1 MDKRK
6 LNGHKSTVIWLTG
19 LPAAGKSTIANA
31 LGKELMQSGIYS
43 IILDGDQLRKGLNR
57 DLGFSPAD
65 RAENVR
71 RVGEVAR
78 FLIHN
83 GIMVI
88 VAVVSPSE
96 VERQKARYFFEKD
109 RFIEV
114 FVDCPVDVCEKRD
127 YKGLYAKAH
136 RGDIVD
142 FTGVTALY
150 EKPRNPEIHLRTD
163 SLDTS
168 QCISMIY
175 DYLVSREIINLC
187 NK

>member
-6 LNGHKSTVIWLTG
+6 LNGHKSAVIWLTG
-19 LPAAGKSTIANA
+19 LPSAGKSTIASA
-31 LGKELMQSGIYS
+31 FGKELLQSGIHS
-43 IILDGDQLRKGLNR
+43 IILDGDQLRKGLNS

-78 FLIHN
+78 FLMHN
-83 GIMVI
+83 NIMVI
-88 VAVVSPSE
+88 VAVVSPCE
-96 VERQKARYFFEKD
+96 AERQKVRGFFEKD
-109 RFIEV
+109 RFVEV
-114 FVDCPVDVCEKRD
+114 FVDCPVEVCEERD
-127 YKGLYAKAH
+127 YRGLYAKAR

-142 FTGVTALY
+142 FTGVTASY

-163 SLDTS
+163 SLDVPK
-168 QCISMIY
+168 CVCMIC
-175 DYLVSREIINLC
+175 DYLVSREIINFC